1 MEATPTKYPRVDA
14 REWDVVVVVVV
25 MDDSVSSCNSCC
37 EVMSTVDRS
46 REDDELMASCCELVD
61 CNDSAIVDQVV
72 V

>member
-14 REWDVVVVVVV
+14 REWDAVVVVVVI
-25 MDDSVSSCNSCC
+25 DDSVSNCCC
-37 EVMSTVDRS
+37 EVMSIVDRS
-46 REDDELMASCCELVD
+46 REDDELMTSCCDLVD